1 MPHFIVDLEVI
12 RCLEVSLRKKLKP
25 EEILLVSYIKSFP
38 KGYYGSKEK
47 LAVILRISVSKV
59 YEILKFFKEKNIFIQ
74 EKKKIFF
81 DFKIP
86 QYGDDPPQ
94 RGDNPPQYGV
104 NTPQYGDNNNIYNNN
119 YNNIYN

>member
-59 YEILKFFKEKNIFIQ
+59 YEILKFFKEKNRPKRIEFC
-74 EKKKIFF
+74 
-81 DFKIP
+81 
-86 QYGDDPPQ
+86 Y
-94 RGDNPPQYGV
+94 
-104 NTPQYGDNNNIYNNN
+104 
-119 YNNIYN
+119 

>member
-47 LAVILRISVSKV
+47 LASVLGVGERKV
-59 YEILKFFKEKNIFIQ
+59 FEILKFFKEGKNAINPTNIILLLASILFLIFY
-74 EKKKIFF
+74 
-81 DFKIP
+81 P
-86 QYGDDPPQ
+86 Y
-94 RGDNPPQYGV
+94 
-104 NTPQYGDNNNIYNNN
+104 
-119 YNNIYN
+119 